1 MKFPSRQTIET
12 LRKNYPVGC
21 RTELD
26 WMEDTQAPPP
36 GTKGTVLGVD
46 DMGSI
51 MVSWDNGS
59 GLNVIYGED
68 RCHRIDG
75 A

>member
-1 MKFPSRQTIET
+1 
-12 LRKNYPVGC
+12 VGC
-21 RTELD
+21 RAELD

-46 DMGSI
+46 DMGST

-59 GLNVIYGED
+59 VINVIYGED